1 MVEVASEAQFI
12 IGIIA
17 FVVFSALII
26 KTIKNISSVNDDG
39 DTTINLDKISARNR
53 KINE

>member
-1 MVEVASEAQFI
+1 MVEVESQAQFI

-26 KTIKNISSVNDDG
+26 KTIKNISSVNNDG
-39 DTTINLDKISARNR
+39 GRTINLDKVSARNR

>member
-1 MVEVASEAQFI
+1 MVEVESQAQFI

-39 DTTINLDKISARNR
+39 DTIINLDKVNARNR
-53 KINE
+53 KMNK